1 MSCKVKIPTPLRRHT
16 NGLATVEC
24 AITGSDGTLNGN
36 GATVRGALD
45 YLTTTY
51 PTIGERLFDPQGKV
65 KSHINIFLNN
75 EDIRFLNGLDT
86 TLQDGDTVVLLPA
99 LAGG

>member
-16 NGLATVEC
+16 NGLSTVE
-24 AITGSDGTLNGN
+24 LPNGHES
-36 GATVRGALD
+36 ATVRTTLNN
-45 YLTTTY
+45 LTTQY
-51 PTIGERLFDPQGKV
+51 PTISERLFDQQGQV

-86 TLQDGDTVVLLPA
+86 TVKDGDTVVLLPA

>member
-1 MSCKVKIPTPLRRHT
+1 MATKIKIPTPLRRHT
-16 NGLATVEC
+16 NGQATVEVN
-24 AITGSDGTLNGN
+24 AATNVRGTLDTL
-36 GATVRGALD
+36 AAQ
-45 YLTTTY
+45 Y
-51 PTIGERLFDPQGKV
+51 PTIGERLYDGQGQV

-86 TLQDGDTVVLLPA
+86 HVRDGDTVVLLPA

>member
-1 MSCKVKIPTPLRRHT
+1 MSCKIKIPTPLRRHT
-16 NGLATVEC
+16 NGLSTVEVP
-24 AITGSDGTLNGN
+24 NGN
-36 GATVRGALD
+36 ENATVRVTLVK
-45 YLTTTY
+45 LTTTY
-51 PTIGERLFDPQGKV
+51 PTISERLFDAQGDV

-86 TLQDGDTVVLLPA
+86 HVKDGDTVVLLPA

>member
-16 NGLATVEC
+16 NGLSTVDVPN
-24 AITGSDGTLNGN
+24 GSQNTTVGSTLS
-36 GATVRGALD
+36 T
-45 YLTTTY
+45 LTAQY
-51 PTIGERLFDPQGKV
+51 PTISERLFDPQGKV

-86 TLQDGDTVVLLPA
+86 SVKDGDTVVLLPA
-99 LAGG
+99 LAGGCE

>member
-16 NGLATVEC
+16 NGLSTIQVTC
-24 AITGSDGTLNGN
+24 DNGRS
-36 GATVRGALD
+36 TVRGALET
-45 YLTTTY
+45 LVAQY
-51 PTIGERLFDPQGKV
+51 PSIAERLFDSQGQV

-86 TLQDGDTVVLLPA
+86 QVQDGDTVVLLPA

>member
-1 MSCKVKIPTPLRRHT
+1 MATKIKIPTPLRRHT
-16 NGLATVEC
+16 NGLSTVE
-24 AITGSDGTLNGN
+24 ISSGSNVRGTLD
-36 GATVRGALD
+36 T
-45 YLTTTY
+45 LTTQY
-51 PTIGERLFDPQGKV
+51 PAIGERLFDAQGAV

-86 TLQDGDTVVLLPA
+86 NVKDGDTVVLLPA

>member
-16 NGLATVEC
+16 DGLATVEVQC
-24 AITGSDGTLNGN
+24 GTNGS
-36 GATVRGALD
+36 ATSVRGALD
-45 YLTTTY
+45 SLGAQY
-51 PTIGERLFDPQGKV
+51 PTLNARLFDGEGQV

-75 EDIRFLNGLDT
+75 EDIRFLKGLDT
-86 TLQDGDTVVLLPA
+86 QVQDGDTVVLLPA

>member
-1 MSCKVKIPTPLRRHT
+1 MSYKVKIPTPLRRHT
-16 NGLATVEC
+16 NGQATVQVDSNN
-24 AITGSDGTLNGN
+24 GHGT
-36 GATVRGALD
+36 TVRGALD
-45 YLTTTY
+45 HLTNAY
-51 PTIGERLFDPQGKV
+51 PTIGERLFDPQGQV

-86 TLQDGDTVVLLPA
+86 TLNEGDTVVLLPA

>member
-16 NGLATVEC
+16 NGQSTVEVPN
-24 AITGSDGTLNGN
+24 GSDST
-36 GATVRGALD
+36 TVRTT
-45 YLTTTY
+45 LTQLTADF
-51 PTIGERLFDPQGKV
+51 PGIGERLFDPQGQV

-75 EDIRFLNGLDT
+75 EDIRFLSGLDT
-86 TLQDGDTVVLLPA
+86 TVKDGDTVVLLPA

>member
-1 MSCKVKIPTPLRRHT
+1 MSTKIKIPTPLRRHT
-16 NGLATVEC
+16 NGLSTVEVNGG
-24 AITGSDGTLNGN
+24 ASSVRGTLD
-36 GATVRGALD
+36 T
-45 YLTTTY
+45 LTTQY
-51 PTIGERLFDPQGKV
+51 PTIGERLFDGQGQV

-86 TLQDGDTVVLLPA
+86 NVQDGDTVVLLPA

>member
-1 MSCKVKIPTPLRRHT
+1 MSCQVKIPTPLRRHT
-16 NGLATVEC
+16 NGQSTVKVE
-24 AITGSDGTLNGN
+24 GVS
-36 GATVRGALD
+36 VRGALD
-45 YLTTTY
+45 TLTTQY
-51 PTIGERLFDPQGKV
+51 PTISERLFDPQGQV

-86 TLQDGDTVVLLPA
+86 SLRDGDTVVLLPA

>member
-1 MSCKVKIPTPLRRHT
+1 MATKIKIPTPLRRHT
-16 NGLATVEC
+16 NGLATIEVNS
-24 AITGSDGTLNGN
+24 AANVRGTLD
-36 GATVRGALD
+36 T
-45 YLTTTY
+45 LTAQY
-51 PTIGERLFDPQGKV
+51 PTISERLFDPQGQV

-86 TLQDGDTVVLLPA
+86 NVRDGDTVVLLPA